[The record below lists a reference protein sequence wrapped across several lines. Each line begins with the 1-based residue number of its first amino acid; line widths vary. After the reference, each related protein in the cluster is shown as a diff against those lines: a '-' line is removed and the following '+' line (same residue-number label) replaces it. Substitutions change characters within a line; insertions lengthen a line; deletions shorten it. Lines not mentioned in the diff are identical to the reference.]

1 MLPSKTVAT
10 KTVTIQYVAM
20 LREQAQRSSEVRET
34 NAATYFELYQQV
46 QAQYGFLLAATDI
59 KVAVNHE
66 FCSLNQPLA
75 AHDLI
80 IFIPPVC
87 GG

>member
-1 MLPSKTVAT
+1 MVTQPALT

-20 LREQAQRSSEVRET
+20 LREQAQRSSEEFQT
-34 NAATYFELYQQV
+34 DAATYLELYQQV
-46 QAQYGFLLAATDI
+46 QMRYGFALAATDI

-66 FCSLNQPLA
+66 FCAVSQPLVDQA
-75 AHDLI
+75 LV

>member
-1 MLPSKTVAT
+1 MAT

-20 LREQAQRSSEVRET
+20 LREQAQRPSEVLQT
-34 NAATYFELYQQV
+34 DAATYLELYQQV
-46 QAQYGFLLAATDI
+46 QAQYGFSLAATDI

-66 FCSLNQPLA
+66 FCSVDQTVA
-75 AHDLI
+75 ANDLI